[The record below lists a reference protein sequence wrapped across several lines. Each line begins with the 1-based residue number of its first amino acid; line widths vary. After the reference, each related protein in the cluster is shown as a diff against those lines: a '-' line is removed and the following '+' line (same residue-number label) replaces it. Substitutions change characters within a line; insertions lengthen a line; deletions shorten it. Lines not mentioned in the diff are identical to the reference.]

1 MKELLSAEKSFFFL
15 LHTQCGKEKEG
26 NRAKRKRKEK
36 NSSQTKDGKVN
47 RQIQLGPGTC
57 WL

>member
-1 MKELLSAEKSFFFL
+1 MKELLSAEKNFLFL
-15 LHTQCGKEKEG
+15 LHTQCGKEKEEG
-26 NRAKRKRKEK
+26 NRRKKRKEE
-36 NSSQTKDGKVN
+36 NRSQTKDGKVN